1 MMFDKSK
8 QVPTG
13 LILKILF
20 MKNAI
25 LLPFFLLLFVVAIG
39 QQKRTLV
46 GKVSD
51 GKSPIENVNISIIEK
66 DISTVTDGEGKYE
79 VQVETGDKLK
89 FSYTGLKTIFIKVE
103 DVTKILNPIMV
114 PDVTELD
121 EVVVQ
126 NSRRMSQKDL
136 EADYAINKNII
147 RTAFGYLDADRAAGR
162 IRFLN
167 EDEINPITLCI
178 LGLLRNQFAGVVVR
192 GNCQQGGSI
201 TIRGN
206 RSLNFNGPAIFD
218 VDGQI
223 LVDAPIWLDVN
234 LIKRIAILN
243 NFATTTAYGSIGAG
257 GVVVINTISGAPRL
271 ENIVDRA
278 RLRNNYVSGKVL
290 TKTDLD
296 KNRPTYLKEI
306 AASGNFE
313 AAVAVFEKYQTTYSN
328 SPYFFMDMATYF
340 TKKWNNTDFSDTIIE
355 NNSRLFKDNPVL
367 LKALAYYYE
376 EQGRY
381 EKANAVLK
389 EVFILRPNY
398 AQSYL
403 DIANSYR
410 DLNQVKQAAA
420 IYARY
425 DYLVQEGYME
435 QDSIVFGPL
444 LEREFNNLLVLNR
457 NALVNSTKSAKLY
470 AAQDEFESTR
480 LVFEWNDSEA
490 EFDLQFVNPE
500 NQYYTWQHSLMDNP
514 ETVYREKDFGY
525 NVSEYLLDGSLPG
538 TWGVNVKYLG
548 NKSLT
553 PTYLK
558 ATVYYNYG
566 SSSQRK
572 ETKVFKLTLKD
583 VNQELF
589 KVQSVG
595 GIVTE

>member
-8 QVPTG
+8 QVSTG

-114 PDVTELD
+114 PDITELD
-121 EVVVQ
+121 EVIVQ
-126 NSRRMSQKDL
+126 NSRRISQKDL
-136 EADYAINKNII
+136 EMDYVLNKNII
-147 RTAFGYLDADRAAGR
+147 RTAFGYLDADRAPGNVRIIDDSEITSVNLDIISLLTTGRFPGVSILNGR
-162 IRFLN
+162 IF
-167 EDEINPITLCI
+167 
-178 LGLLRNQFAGVVVR
+178 VR
-192 GNCQQGGSI
+192 GAGSI
-201 TIRGN
+201 TQ
-206 RSLNFNGPAIFD
+206 SPPAVFD

-223 LVDAPIWLDVN
+223 FTDIPVWIDLGN
-234 LIKRIAILN
+234 IKRIAVLN
-243 NFATTTAYGSIGAG
+243 NLATTVSYGSTGAG
-257 GVVVINTISGAPRL
+257 GVIVINTISGTPRL
-271 ENIVDRA
+271 DNIVDRA

-296 KNRPTYLKEI
+296 RNKPTYLKEVE
-306 AASGNFE
+306 ASGNFE
-313 AAVAVFEKYQTTYSN
+313 AATAVFEKYKNTYSS

-340 TKKWNNTDFSDTIIE
+340 TEKWNNSEYADAIIDT
-355 NNSRLFKDNPVL
+355 NSRLFKDNPVL
-367 LKALAYYYE
+367 LKALAYHYE

-425 DYLVQEGYME
+425 DYLVQEGFME

-444 LEREFNNLLVLNR
+444 LEREFNNLLSLNR

-470 AAQDEFESTR
+470 TAQDEFESTR

-525 NVSEYLLDGSLPG
+525 NVTEYLLGGSLPG

>member
-1 MMFDKSK
+1 
-8 QVPTG
+8 
-13 LILKILF
+13 
-20 MKNAI
+20 MKKTI
-25 LLPFFLLLFVVAIG
+25 LLPFFLLLFFAAIG

-46 GKVSD
+46 GEVSD
-51 GKSPIENVNISIIEK
+51 GKSPIENVNISIVEK
-66 DISTVTDGEGKYE
+66 GITTITDSEGKYE
-79 VQVETGDKLK
+79 VQVETGDKIR
-89 FSYTGLKTIFIKVE
+89 FSYIGFKTIFIRVE

-121 EVVVQ
+121 EVVVK
-126 NSRRMSQKDL
+126 NSKRMSQKDL
-136 EADYAINKNII
+136 EADYNIRKNII
-147 RTAFGYLDADRAAGR
+147 RTAFGYLDGDRAAGN
-162 IRFLN
+162 IRVLN
-167 EDEINPITLCI
+167 EGDISAIDLCI
-178 LGLLRNQFAGVVVR
+178 LDMLRGQFSMVR
-192 GNCQQGGSI
+192 VSGDCQKGGEVFMRGSGSI
-201 TIRGN
+201 N
-206 RSLNFNGPAIFD
+206 NPASAIFD

-223 LVDAPIWLDVN
+223 FRDAPVWLSYGAIRRVG
-234 LIKRIAILN
+234 ILN
-243 NFATTTAYGSIGAG
+243 NLATTTPYGTLGNG
-257 GVVVINTISGAPRL
+257 GVVVINTVGYHPRQRNN
-271 ENIVDRA
+271 EMADQA
-278 RLRNNYVSGKVL
+278 RLKNNYLSGKVL
-290 TKTDLD
+290 SKTDLD
-296 KNRPTYLKEI
+296 RNKPTYLKEVE
-306 AASGNFE
+306 ASGNFE
-313 AAVAVFEKYQTTYSN
+313 AAVAVFEKYQTPYSN

-367 LKALAYYYE
+367 LKALAYHYE

-425 DYLVQEGYME
+425 DYLVQEGYIE

-444 LEREFNNLLVLNR
+444 LEREFNNLLSLNR
-457 NALVNSTKSAKLY
+457 NTVITAQKSSKLY
-470 AAQDEFESTR
+470 VAQEEFESTR

-525 NVSEYLLDGSLPG
+525 NVTEYLLDGSLPG
-538 TWGVNVKYLG
+538 TWGVNMKYLG

-558 ATVYYNYG
+558 TTVYYNYG

-595 GIVTE
+595 SIATK

>member
-114 PDVTELD
+114 PDITELD
-121 EVVVQ
+121 EVIVQ
-126 NSRRMSQKDL
+126 NSRRISQKDL
-136 EADYAINKNII
+136 EMDYVRNKNII
-147 RTAFGYLDADRAAGR
+147 RTAFGYLDADRAPGNVRIIDDSEITSVNLDIISLLTTGRFPGVSILNGR
-162 IRFLN
+162 IF
-167 EDEINPITLCI
+167 
-178 LGLLRNQFAGVVVR
+178 VR
-192 GNCQQGGSI
+192 GAGSI
-201 TIRGN
+201 TQ
-206 RSLNFNGPAIFD
+206 SPPAVFD

-223 LVDAPIWLDVN
+223 FTDIPVWIDLGN
-234 LIKRIAILN
+234 IKRIAVLN
-243 NFATTTAYGSIGAG
+243 NLATTVSYGSTGAG
-257 GVVVINTISGAPRL
+257 GVIVINTISGTPRL

-296 KNRPTYLKEI
+296 RNKPTYLKEI

-313 AAVAVFEKYQTTYSN
+313 AALAVFEKYKNTYSN

-367 LKALAYYYE
+367 LKALAYHYE